1 MKKLDEIMEV
11 MTDELDGFNKSISKL
26 EKLSKNI
33 KDIDV
38 KADSSK
44 IEHLLKEHLKEQSGL
59 LLQCTNEIGDTNK
72 NLKRAKLTPKWL
84 LALFCIASAITMLTM
99 GYFGYRIIG
108 FEDEKEEAYNNGKK
122 EIISELRA
130 YFNEYP
136 DAYTDYEKWSQKQ
149 DPVPSKK

>member
-33 KDIDV
+33 NDIDV

-59 LLQCTNEIGDTNK
+59 LLQCTSEVGDTNK

-108 FEDEKEEAYNNGKK
+108 FEDEKEEAYNQGKK
-122 EIISELRA
+122 
-130 YFNEYP
+130 
-136 DAYTDYEKWSQKQ
+136 
-149 DPVPSKK
+149 